1 MLESQLKEVK
11 VDINISF
18 VVAIDIASSVK
29 GKVNLLLKPTASW
42 DQDTWLCV
50 VLPKKPGVHDR
61 HVCII
66 LQ

>member
-11 VDINISF
+11 VDINVSF

-42 DQDTWLCV
+42 DQDTWLCYPRNLGCTTDTCV
-50 VLPKKPGVHDR
+50 
-61 HVCII
+61 
-66 LQ
+66 